1 MTDPIRVANY
11 KNWFLALEPA
21 DIVDTIVKAPSYW
34 SETEQVEMQ
43 AGLYAMVHERPDIT
57 QYICPA
63 FTVPGNPRL
72 VRIFLA
78 LAYDLW
84 RVNPTLLRVLLIV
97 VHRTGNPEV
106 QRMTAEVLAQYK
118 NGESAE
124 FSDFLVLYGF

>member
-1 MTDPIRVANY
+1 MTDPIRVTHY
-11 KNWFLALEPA
+11 KHWFLALEPA
-21 DIVDTIVKAPSYW
+21 DIVDTVVNAPSYW
-34 SETEQVEMQ
+34 SETEQAEMQ
-43 AGLYAMVHERPDIT
+43 AGLCAMAHEHPEVT

-84 RVNPTLLRVLLIV
+84 RVNPTLLRALLIV
-97 VHRTGNPEV
+97 VHRTGNSEV

-124 FSDFLVLYGF
+124 FSDFLTVYGF